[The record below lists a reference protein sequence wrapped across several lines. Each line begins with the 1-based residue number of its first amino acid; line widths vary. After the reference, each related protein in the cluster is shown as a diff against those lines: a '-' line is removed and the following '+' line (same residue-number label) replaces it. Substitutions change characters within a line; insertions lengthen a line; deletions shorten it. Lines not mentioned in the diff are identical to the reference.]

1 MTYQLNNT
9 SLLRPDACLAGSVP
23 QPDMLFNKIQRHYLA
38 VFTRSSRVVQIIY
51 QRYIV
56 IFLCAFLLVPSKIEA
71 AIDDRPI
78 ENPHTNAQFV
88 NVMQAMDE
96 SLLRNPRVAS
106 SRATLGIS
114 KALLAQAT
122 VYPNGG
128 LEIDNGFHAENTF
141 RFGAFV
147 PLEPPWKMA
156 LRVLSA
162 KKQITQADLM
172 MQQQLWLL
180 RGEVRRAYTE
190 FVIAEES
197 SQTLKEITE
206 LTRVLTKVVA
216 NRVDAGDVPK
226 LDLYKAQLA
235 LSQAEVDSEAG
246 DRRILLAREQLNVVM
261 GRPLEAPTAAP
272 PLGAFKLTVV
282 KNDLLPDL
290 SRPLAP
296 LSDYVNMAVA
306 NRLEF
311 KVIAQSIE
319 VNKME
324 LKLAYANIVPNSQM
338 SLGRSIVTNGPGN
351 PNTVGVYM
359 TGQFPLPGMFN
370 VNQGEIKRVSAT
382 IRQFRVEL
390 EAQKNTITGQVDMAY
405 RRLVNARE
413 TMRNYQQRILPASE
427 NVAHLAQLSYKNG
440 QSDIT
445 AALTA
450 QQTNIQVRNQY
461 LNAVMTYE
469 TAYTDL
475 EQAVGK
481 ILQ

>member
-1 MTYQLNNT
+1 MTYPLNDT
-9 SLLRPDACLAGSVP
+9 SLLQPDACLAWSVL

-38 VFTRSSRVVQIIY
+38 VFTRSSRVMQILY

-56 IFLCAFLLVPSKIEA
+56 IFLCAFLMVPSKTEA

-78 ENPHTNAQFV
+78 ENPHPNSQFI
-88 NVMQAMDE
+88 NVLQAMDE

-106 SRATLGIS
+106 SRASLGIS

-162 KKQITQADLM
+162 KKQITRADLI

-206 LTRVLTKVVA
+206 LTRVLTKVA
-216 NRVDAGDVPK
+216 ENRVDSGDVPK

-261 GRPLEAPTAAP
+261 GRPLEALTAAP

-290 SRPLAP
+290 SKPLAS
-296 LSDYVNMAVA
+296 LSEYVNMAIA

-311 KVIAQSIE
+311 KVLAQSIE
-319 VNKME
+319 VNKTE
-324 LKLAYANIVPNSQM
+324 LKLAYANIVPNSQV
-338 SLGRSIVTNGPGN
+338 SVGRSIVVGPDI
-351 PNTVGVYM
+351 PRTVGVYM
-359 TGQFPLPGMFN
+359 TGQFPLPGVFN

-382 IRQFRVEL
+382 IRQFRNES
-390 EAQKNTITGQVDMAY
+390 EAQKNVITGQVDMAY

-427 NVAHLAQLSYKNG
+427 NVTRLAQISYKNG